1 MDDREDRI
9 ALLEATERGDEIDD
23 ERALASVT
31 EADLELARMQGFI

>member
-9 ALLEATERGDEIDD
+9 ALLEATGREDEIDN
-23 ERALASVT
+23 EQALEELT